1 MILYSGNMVEI
12 RKNDNKTYFF
22 LKYGSLFGDFLN
34 SDDIIYMR
42 LTGLLCFLNYNDL
55 RMRLIDKYKNST
67 DENIADIY
75 TSFIQYYGWL

>member
-1 MILYSGNMVEI
+1 
-12 RKNDNKTYFF
+12 
-22 LKYGSLFGDFLN
+22 
-34 SDDIIYMR
+34 MR

-75 TSFIQYYGWL
+75 TSFIQDYGWL